1 MAGTLISLGA
11 NLGNVRESMAAAK
24 RLLDDAF
31 GPRNLRFSHLYR
43 TPPVGGPAGQGDFLN
58 AVASIETNR
67 SVWEVW
73 EIIKQVE
80 TNLGRQRQ
88 FRWEARRID
97 IDLLLY
103 GQQRIWTPHLKV
115 PHPRMCMRTF
125 VLKPADEMVP
135 DWIDPVTGWTIHE
148 LNTHLE
154 RSKSDDS
161 MIRVLSEDSIRSKRL
176 QEAFERATG
185 NDRIQ
190 VRWDVGVPSQLAKS
204 SGRTKHS
211 AETVLAE
218 KVLAESVL
226 AESVLAES
234 VLAESVLAESV
245 LADKVLADK
254 VLAET
259 ELGVKLTI
267 AAVSCPDPMAVQWED
282 FSAPWARWLDLE
294 VRNEDF
300 AETNRRLVGPRYLM
314 PADDIEWAVH
324 EIMAADQAMQCWLER
339 SEPFLL

>member
-43 TPPVGGPAGQGDFLN
+43 TPPVGGPAGPGDFLN

-73 EIIKQVE
+73 ETIKQVE

-125 VLKPADEMVP
+125 VLKPADEIVP
-135 DWIDPVTGWTIHE
+135 DWIDPVTRWTIHE

-154 RSKSDDS
+154 RSKSDNS

-234 VLAESVLAESV
+234 
-245 LADKVLADK
+245 VLADK

>member
-31 GPRNLRFSHLYR
+31 GSRNLRFSHLYR

-73 EIIKQVE
+73 ETIKQVE

-125 VLKPADEMVP
+125 VLKPADEIVP
-135 DWIDPVTGWTIHE
+135 DWIDPVTRWTIHE

-154 RSKSDDS
+154 RSKLDDS

-190 VRWDVGVPSQLAKS
+190 VRWDVGVPSHSAQFL
-204 SGRTKHS
+204 GRTKHS
-211 AETVLAE
+211 AEKVLAE
-218 KVLAESVL
+218 KELAESV
-226 AESVLAES
+226 
-234 VLAESVLAESV
+234 
-245 LADKVLADK
+245 
-254 VLAET
+254 
-259 ELGVKLTI
+259 LGVKLTI

-339 SEPFLL
+339 CEPFLL

>member
-73 EIIKQVE
+73 ETIKQVE

-103 GQQRIWTPHLKV
+103 GQQRIWTPHFKV

-125 VLKPADEMVP
+125 VLKPADEIVP
-135 DWIDPVTGWTIHE
+135 DWIDPVTRWTIHE

-154 RSKSDDS
+154 RSNSDNS
-161 MIRVLSEDSIRSKRL
+161 MIRVISEDSIRSKRL

-185 NDRIQ
+185 NDRIR

-204 SGRTKHS
+204 LGRTKHS
-211 AETVLAE
+211 AEKELAE
-218 KVLAESVL
+218 KVLAETVL
-226 AESVLAES
+226 GS
-234 VLAESVLAESV
+234 
-245 LADKVLADK
+245 
-254 VLAET
+254 
-259 ELGVKLTI
+259 KLTI

-339 SEPFLL
+339 CEPFLL

>member
-31 GPRNLRFSHLYR
+31 GSRNLRFSHLYR

-73 EIIKQVE
+73 ETIKQVE

-125 VLKPADEMVP
+125 VLKPADEIVP
-135 DWIDPVTGWTIHE
+135 DWIDPVTHWTIHE
-148 LNTHLE
+148 LNAHLE

-161 MIRVLSEDSIRSKRL
+161 MIRVISEDSIRSKRL

-185 NDRIQ
+185 NDRIL
-190 VRWDVGVPSQLAKS
+190 VRWDVGVPSHLACMTQKEARDVLPMKQYRLWTQWS
-204 SGRTKHS
+204 SG
-211 AETVLAE
+211 
-218 KVLAESVL
+218 
-226 AESVLAES
+226 
-234 VLAESVLAESV
+234 
-245 LADKVLADK
+245 
-254 VLAET
+254 
-259 ELGVKLTI
+259 
-267 AAVSCPDPMAVQWED
+267 M
-282 FSAPWARWLDLE
+282 
-294 VRNEDF
+294 
-300 AETNRRLVGPRYLM
+300 
-314 PADDIEWAVH
+314 
-324 EIMAADQAMQCWLER
+324 
-339 SEPFLL
+339 

>member
-31 GPRNLRFSHLYR
+31 GSRNLRFSHLYR
-43 TPPVGGPAGQGDFLN
+43 TPPVGGPSGQGDFLN

-73 EIIKQVE
+73 ETIKQVE

-125 VLKPADEMVP
+125 VLKPAEEIVP
-135 DWIDPVTGWTIHE
+135 DWIDPVTRWTIHE

-161 MIRVLSEDSIRSKRL
+161 IIRIISEDSIRSKRL
-176 QEAFERATG
+176 QEAFEQATG

-190 VRWDVGVPSQLAKS
+190 VRWDVGVPSRLAKFL
-204 SGRTKHS
+204 GRTKHS
-211 AETVLAE
+211 AETQ
-218 KVLAESVL
+218 
-226 AESVLAES
+226 
-234 VLAESVLAESV
+234 
-245 LADKVLADK
+245 
-254 VLAET
+254 LAET
-259 ELGVKLTI
+259 QLRAKLTI
-267 AAVSCPDPMAVQWED
+267 AAVSCPDPMTVQWED

-324 EIMAADQAMQCWLER
+324 EIKAADQAMQCWLER

>member
-31 GPRNLRFSHLYR
+31 GSRNLRFSHLYR

-73 EIIKQVE
+73 ETIKQVE

-125 VLKPADEMVP
+125 VLKPADEIVP

-148 LNTHLE
+148 LNAHLE

-161 MIRVLSEDSIRSKRL
+161 IIRVISEDSIRSKRL
-176 QEAFERATG
+176 QEAFEQATG
-185 NDRIQ
+185 NDRIR
-190 VRWDVGVPSQLAKS
+190 VRWDVGVPSHLAKFM
-204 SGRTKHS
+204 GRKKHS
-211 AETVLAE
+211 AELE
-218 KVLAESVL
+218 
-226 AESVLAES
+226 
-234 VLAESVLAESV
+234 
-245 LADKVLADK
+245 
-254 VLAET
+254 LAET
-259 ELGVKLTI
+259 ELSETELAETALGSKLTI

>member
-1 MAGTLISLGA
+1 
-11 NLGNVRESMAAAK
+11 MAAAK

-31 GPRNLRFSHLYR
+31 GSRNLRFSHLYR
-43 TPPVGGPAGQGDFLN
+43 TPPVGGPSGQCDFLN

-73 EIIKQVE
+73 ETIKQVE

-103 GQQRIWTPHLKV
+103 DQQRIWTPHLKV

-125 VLKPADEMVP
+125 VLKPADEIVP
-135 DWIDPVTGWTIHE
+135 DWIDPVTRWTIHE
-148 LNTHLE
+148 LNSHLE

-161 MIRVLSEDSIRSKRL
+161 IVRVISEDSIRSKRL
-176 QEAFERATG
+176 QEAFEQATG
-185 NDRIQ
+185 NDRIR
-190 VRWDVGVPSQLAKS
+190 VCWDVCVPSHLAKFL
-204 SGRTKHS
+204 GRTTHS
-211 AETVLAE
+211 ADSELA
-218 KVLAESVL
+218 KTALRS
-226 AESVLAES
+226 
-234 VLAESVLAESV
+234 
-245 LADKVLADK
+245 
-254 VLAET
+254 
-259 ELGVKLTI
+259 KLTI
-267 AAVSCPDPMAVQWED
+267 AAVSCPDPMSVQWED

-294 VRNEDF
+294 VRNEDS

-324 EIMAADQAMQCWLER
+324 EIKAADQAMQCWLER

>member
-31 GPRNLRFSHLYR
+31 GSRNLRFSHLYR

-73 EIIKQVE
+73 ETIKQVE

-125 VLKPADEMVP
+125 VLKPADEIVP
-135 DWIDPVTGWTIHE
+135 DWIDPVTHWTIHE
-148 LNTHLE
+148 LNAHLE

-161 MIRVLSEDSIRSKRL
+161 IIRVISEDSIRSKRL

-185 NDRIQ
+185 NDRIL
-190 VRWDVGVPSQLAKS
+190 VRWDVGVPSHLAKFM
-204 SGRTKHS
+204 GRTKHP
-211 AETVLAE
+211 AEKVLAE
-218 KVLAESVL
+218 KVLAE
-226 AESVLAES
+226 
-234 VLAESVLAESV
+234 
-245 LADKVLADK
+245 K
-254 VLAET
+254 VLAEKV
-259 ELGVKLTI
+259 LGFKLTI

-300 AETNRRLVGPRYLM
+300 AETNRHLVGPRYLM

-339 SEPFLL
+339 CEPFLL

>member
-73 EIIKQVE
+73 ETIKQVE

-103 GQQRIWTPHLKV
+103 GQQRIWTPHFKV

-125 VLKPADEMVP
+125 VLKPADEIVP
-135 DWIDPVTGWTIHE
+135 DWIDPVTRWTIHE

-154 RSKSDDS
+154 RSNSDNS
-161 MIRVLSEDSIRSKRL
+161 MIRVISEDSIRSKRL

-185 NDRIQ
+185 NDRIR

-204 SGRTKHS
+204 LGRTKHS
-211 AETVLAE
+211 AGKELAE
-218 KVLAESVL
+218 KVLAE
-226 AESVLAES
+226 
-234 VLAESVLAESV
+234 
-245 LADKVLADK
+245 
-254 VLAET
+254 T
-259 ELGVKLTI
+259 ILGSKLTI

-339 SEPFLL
+339 CEPFLL